1 MLHCAQAVLSKRAS
15 LNYMNRNAEYSAVND
30 TVKGAFLRRV
40 WKLITPYWRSEEKAT
55 AWLLLIS
62 VIALSLF
69 SVQVSVFFNSWYRDF
84 YNALQNKDLAAF
96 THLIL
101 YFSGIAAIAILAA
114 VYRLY
119 LTQLLT
125 IRWRRWLTEQHFARW
140 LADKNYY
147 HLEQGGYTDNPD
159 QRLSEDLNE
168 FTTSTLSLGLGL
180 MSSVVSLVSFSVILW
195 GVSGSIELFG
205 ITIPGY
211 MFWAAML
218 YALVGSLLTHWIGK
232 RLIPLNNQQ
241 ERFEAD
247 LRFALVRVRE
257 NAESIALSEGERNE
271 NQRLSGRFQMIWNN
285 FRTSMKV
292 QKRLTFFTSG
302 YSQIALIF
310 PFIVAAPR
318 YFAGKIE
325 LGDLMQINSAFGN
338 VQENFSWFISAYG
351 TLASW
356 RATSDRLLSFRQAM
370 SDHEAQQPA
379 IERTRSEDALE
390 LRNLGLE
397 IAGGRQLLNDANLRI
412 GAGERV
418 MLSGRSGSGKSSL
431 LRALGGLWPSGSG
444 QIRLPAGP
452 ALFLP
457 QRPYLPIG
465 TLREAMSY
473 PQPAD
478 HYAAERFADVLNQ
491 CRLEHLIPRLDESNH
506 WQRFLSPGEQ
516 QRVAFARA
524 LLIAPRWLLVDEAT
538 SAMDED
544 DETAMH
550 RAIIDGLPGLTLVSV
565 GHRSSLQRFHDRH
578 VRVEGGQLVEQRA
591 TGSV

>member
-1 MLHCAQAVLSKRAS
+1 MK
-15 LNYMNRNAEYSAVND
+15 RNAEYSDVND
-30 TVKGAFLRRV
+30 TVKGAFFPRV
-40 WKLITPYWRSEEKAT
+40 WRLITPYWRSEEKT
-55 AWLLLIS
+55 MAWVLLVS

-69 SVQVSVFFNSWYRDF
+69 SVQVSVLFNSWYRDF

-101 YFSGIAAIAILAA
+101 YFSGIAAVAILAA

-119 LTQLLT
+119 LTQMLT

-140 LADKNYY
+140 LAHKNYY

-205 ITIPGY
+205 ITVPGY

-218 YALVGSLLTHWIGK
+218 YAIVGSLLTHWIGR

-241 ERFEAD
+241 ERYEAD
-247 LRFALVRVRE
+247 MRFALVRVRE
-257 NAESIALSEGERNE
+257 NAESIALSDGERNE
-271 NQRLSGRFQMIWNN
+271 NQRLSGRFSMIWNN
-285 FRTSMKV
+285 VLTSMKV

-338 VQENFSWFISAYG
+338 VQENFSWFISAYS

-356 RATSDRLLSFRQAM
+356 RATSDRLLSFRQGM
-370 SDHEAQQPA
+370 TDLENRPPA
-379 IERTRSEDALE
+379 IERVHADDALD
-390 LRNLGLE
+390 LQDLGLSL
-397 IAGGRQLLNDANLRI
+397 AGGRQLLN
-412 GAGERV
+412 GAHLHIAKGQKV

-431 LRALGGLWPSGSG
+431 LRALGGLWPLG
-444 QIRLPAGP
+444 QGRIRMPVGEG
-452 ALFLP
+452 LFLP

-465 TLREAMSY
+465 TLREVLSY
-473 PQPAD
+473 PQPAEGF
-478 HYAAERFADVLNQ
+478 AAQRFIDVLNK
-491 CRLEHLIPRLDESNH
+491 CRLEHLAPRLDESNH
-506 WQRFLSPGEQ
+506 WQRVLSPGEQ

-524 LLIAPRWLLVDEAT
+524 LLLAPRWLYMDEAT
-538 SAMDED
+538 SAMDEE
-544 DETAMH
+544 DEAAMH
-550 RAIIDGLPGLTLVSV
+550 HAIINEIPGLTLLSV
-565 GHRSSLQRFHDRH
+565 GHRSSLKRFHDRH
-578 VRVEGGQLVEQRA
+578 VHVEAGQLVERRA
-591 TGSV
+591 SEPA